1 MLNSLAGLLLCQLAG
16 EITSRWFG
24 LPVPGPVMGLV
35 ILCVILL
42 ILHGRYQLADSFD
55 GFADG
60 LLARMGILFVPAGVG
75 SVQHLG
81 LLGDYWL
88 PIVAALLLSTVLT
101 LVVTVATFVLVKSA
115 MARWAA

>member
-1 MLNSLAGLLLCQLAG
+1 MLNSLASLLLCQLAG
-16 EITSRWFG
+16 EIISRWFG

-42 ILHGRYQLADSFD
+42 ILRGRYMLPDSFNA
-55 GFADG
+55 FSDG

-75 SVQHLG
+75 SIQHMG

-88 PIVAALLLSTVLT
+88 PIVAALLISTLLT
-101 LVVTVATFVLVKSA
+101 LVVTVTTFVLVKA
-115 MARWAA
+115 TITRGVA